1 MLDLDRLPTPEVLAA
16 LPIFPL
22 PNVVFLPGMV
32 LPLNVFEPR
41 YLDLVDHVLDGG
53 MHVGVPLL
61 RPDPSLLDRVDL
73 ALPVHDPGDDRP
85 AIEAVL
91 GIGRLMAH
99 QRLPDGRRFIRLE
112 GLGRV
117 RVQAE
122 LGLDGRHAEGGF
134 RRVAVEAL
142 PEDEPGNKHA
152 LEVLKAQVERM
163 AETFDEDDRQLILT
177 VLELDD
183 PRATIYAIASLV
195 PNVEL
200 MRAVR
205 RGRSVGTMPHLR
217 LQQRCLSAAD
227 SDLRVELLSA
237 RAQTLIDVLGESGS
251 FPVSSLN

>member
-1 MLDLDRLPTPEVLAA
+1 MLDTDRLPPPEVLAA

-53 MHVGVPLL
+53 MHIGVPLL
-61 RPDPSLLDRVDL
+61 RPDPSLLEPDDL
-73 ALPVHDPGDDRP
+73 ALALHDPGDERP
-85 AIEAVL
+85 AIEAVFGVGKL
-91 GIGRLMAH
+91 IAH

-117 RVQAE
+117 RVIHE
-122 LGLDGRHAEGGF
+122 LAQDVARSF
-134 RRVAVEAL
+134 RRVAVEPL
-142 PEDEPGNKHA
+142 PERGPADRHGF
-152 LEVLKAQVERM
+152 EVLKAQIERM
-163 AETFDEDDRQLILT
+163 AETFDEDDRQMIHT

-183 PRATIYAIASLV
+183 DRVTIYAIASLV
-195 PNVEL
+195 PSVEV

-205 RGRSVGTMPHLR
+205 RGRQIGGAMPHLR
-217 LQQRCLSAAD
+217 LQQRCISAETAD
-227 SDLRVELLSA
+227 GRVELLSE
-237 RAQTLIDVLGESGS
+237 RAQSLIDVLGESGS

>member
-1 MLDLDRLPTPEVLAA
+1 MLDMDRLPAPEILAA

-41 YLDLVDHVLDGG
+41 YLELVDHVLEGG

-61 RPDPSLLDRVDL
+61 RPDPSLLDRHDL
-73 ALPVHDPGDDRP
+73 ALPLHDPGDERP
-85 AIEAVL
+85 PIEAVFGVGQL
-91 GIGRLMAH
+91 IAH

-117 RVQAE
+117 RASGE
-122 LGLDGRHAEGGF
+122 HPMSGAGF
-134 RRVAVEAL
+134 RRVQVEAL
-142 PEDEPGNKHA
+142 PEQHPRDLHA
-152 LEVLKAQVERM
+152 LDILKAQIERM
-163 AETFDEDDRQLILT
+163 AETFDEDDRQMIHT
-177 VLELDD
+177 VLDLDD
-183 PRATIYAIASLV
+183 ARVTVYAIASLV

-205 RGRSVGTMPHLR
+205 RGRPLGGAMPHLR
-217 LQQRCLSAAD
+217 LQQRCLAAED
-227 SDLRVELLSA
+227 ADARIELLSA

>member
-1 MLDLDRLPTPEVLAA
+1 MLDADRQPAPHVLAD

-41 YLDLVDHVLDGG
+41 YLELVDHVIANG

-61 RPDPSLLDRVDL
+61 RPDPSLLDDEDM
-73 ALPVHDPGDDRP
+73 ALPLHDPGDDRP
-85 AIEAVL
+85 AIEAIV
-91 GIGRLMAH
+91 GIGQLIGH
-99 QRLPDGRRFIRLE
+99 QRLPDGRRFVRLE

-117 RVQAE
+117 RALEEQPR
-122 LGLDGRHAEGGF
+122 GSSSF
-134 RRVAVEAL
+134 RRIAVEAL
-142 PEDEPGNKHA
+142 PEQPPRDLHA

-163 AETFDEDDRQLILT
+163 AETFDEDDREMIHS
-177 VLELDD
+177 VLELEDN
-183 PRATIYAIASLV
+183 RVVIYAIASLV

-205 RGRSVGTMPHLR
+205 RGRPLGGSMPHLR
-217 LQQRCLSAAD
+217 LLQRCLSADDAD
-227 SDLRVELLSA
+227 ARVDLLSR
-237 RAQTLIDVLGESGS
+237 RAQALIDALGESGS

>member
-1 MLDLDRLPTPEVLAA
+1 MLDMDRLPAPEILAA

-41 YLDLVDHVLDGG
+41 YLNLVDHVLDGG

-61 RPDPSLLDRVDL
+61 RPDPSLLDPVDN
-73 ALPVHDPGDDRP
+73 ALPLHDPGDDRP
-85 AIEAVL
+85 PIEAVFGVGQL
-91 GIGRLMAH
+91 IAH

-117 RVQAE
+117 RV
-122 LGLDGRHAEGGF
+122 LDEMPHSDRGF
-134 RRVAVEAL
+134 RQVAVEAL
-142 PEDEPGNKHA
+142 PEQAPRDLHA
-152 LEVLKAQVERM
+152 LEILKAQVERM
-163 AETFDEDDRQLILT
+163 AETFDEDDRQMIHT

-183 PRATIYAIASLV
+183 ARVTIYAIASLV

-205 RGRSVGTMPHLR
+205 RGRPLGGSMPHLR
-217 LQQRCLSAAD
+217 LQQRCLAAD
-227 SDLRVELLSA
+227 DADQRIELLSA
-237 RAQTLIDVLGESGS
+237 RAQSLIDVLGESGS
-251 FPVSSLN
+251 FPVSVLN

>member
-1 MLDLDRLPTPEVLAA
+1 MLDMDRLPAPEILAA

-41 YLDLVDHVLDGG
+41 YLELVDHVLEGG

-61 RPDPSLLDRVDL
+61 RPDPSLLERSDL
-73 ALPVHDPGDDRP
+73 ELPLHDPGDERP
-85 AIEAVL
+85 PIEAVFGVGQL
-91 GIGRLMAH
+91 IAH

-117 RVQAE
+117 RVVDE
-122 LGLDGRHAEGGF
+122 HPMSRGF
-134 RRVAVEAL
+134 RRVHVQPL
-142 PEDEPGNKHA
+142 PEQQPRDLHA
-152 LEVLKAQVERM
+152 LEILRAQIERM
-163 AETFDEDDRQLILT
+163 AETFDEDDRQMIHT
-177 VLELDD
+177 VLDLDD
-183 PRATIYAIASLV
+183 ARVTVYALASLV

-205 RGRSVGTMPHLR
+205 RGRPISGAMPHLR
-217 LQQRCLSAAD
+217 LQQRCLAAED
-227 SDLRVELLSA
+227 ADARVELLSE
-237 RAQTLIDVLGESGS
+237 RAQSLIDVLGESGS

>member
-1 MLDLDRLPTPEVLAA
+1 MLDLDRLPGPEVLEA

-41 YLDLVDHVLDGG
+41 YLDLIDHVLDGG

-61 RPDPSLLDRVDL
+61 RPDPSLLDPFDL
-73 ALPVHDPGDDRP
+73 ALPIHDPGGDRP

-91 GIGRLMAH
+91 GIGRLIAH

-117 RVQAE
+117 QVREE
-122 LGLDGRHAEGGF
+122 LRLAEGGF
-134 RRVAVEAL
+134 RSLAVEAL
-142 PEDEPGNKHA
+142 PEDEPVDTHA

-163 AETFDEDDRQLILT
+163 AETFDEDDRQMILT
-177 VLELDD
+177 VLDLDD
-183 PRATIYAIASLV
+183 ARVTIYAIASLV
-195 PNVEL
+195 PSVEV

-205 RGRSVGTMPHLR
+205 RGRSLGGTMPHLR

-227 SDLRVELLSA
+227 ADLRVELLSE
-237 RAQTLIDVLGESGS
+237 RAQSLIDVLGESGS